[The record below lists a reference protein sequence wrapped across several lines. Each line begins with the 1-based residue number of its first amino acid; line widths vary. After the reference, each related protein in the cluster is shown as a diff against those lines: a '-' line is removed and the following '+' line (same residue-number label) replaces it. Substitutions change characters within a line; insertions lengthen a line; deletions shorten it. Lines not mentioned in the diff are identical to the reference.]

1 MAAPIFRL
9 LGTTFQRF
17 DKDQCF
23 RHSIVISYFTLMCAV
38 PLIAL
43 FAFVTTKVLG
53 NAEIALR
60 GLNIFTEDF
69 FARFDPAFFQ
79 KLEDVSKH
87 TANLGW
93 FGMIGSLIGGSFLFS
108 NLIYAIN
115 HVFRSGHKKSF
126 FYNRLME
133 YVIMFLTA
141 VILFVSLS
149 ITAVWTALHRAIQ
162 ETTLV
167 QEYVNPNILQFAD
180 NVFIQYLI
188 PFTLGALVLFAMYK
202 FIPETKVH
210 TRAAL
215 VAALVGSLL
224 WEIFKRSF
232 AFYVVHFTAVGIV
245 MSKFLQG
252 TLTSIIF
259 FLLWLTF
266 SLAIALWGAE
276 LAYALNERID
286 AREAAAAPK
295 EQGDQ

>member
-23 RHSIVISYFTLMCAV
+23 RHSVVISYFALMCAV

-43 FAFVTTKVLG
+43 FAFVTTKILG
-53 NAEIALR
+53 NAEIVLR

-69 FARFDPAFFQ
+69 FIKFDPAFFNTL
-79 KLEDVSKH
+79 KEVSQH

-93 FGMIGSLIGGSFLFS
+93 FGMIGSLVGASFLFA

-115 HVFRSGHKKSF
+115 LIFRSVRKKSF

-133 YVIMFLTA
+133 YVIMFLMA

-149 ITAVWTALHRAIQ
+149 ITAVWTALHRALQ
-162 ETTLV
+162 ETTFV
-167 QEYVNPNILQFAD
+167 QEYVNPKILQFAD

-188 PFTLGALVLFAMYK
+188 PFALGALALFAIYK

-215 VAALVGSLL
+215 VSALVGSLL

-232 AFYVVHFTAVGIV
+232 VFYVVNFSAVGIV
-245 MSKFLQG
+245 MSKFVQG

-276 LAYALNERID
+276 LACVLNERI
-286 AREAAAAPK
+286 ENP
-295 EQGDQ
+295 GT

>member
-1 MAAPIFRL
+1 MAAPIFKL

-38 PLIAL
+38 PLVAL
-43 FAFVTTKVLG
+43 SAFATANVLG

-69 FARFDPAFFQ
+69 FVAFDPAFFQ
-79 KLEDVSKH
+79 KLAEVSKN
-87 TANLGW
+87 TSNLGW
-93 FGMIGSLIGGSFLFS
+93 FGVIGSLIGASFLFS
-108 NLIYAIN
+108 NLIFAIN
-115 HVFRSGHKKSF
+115 HIFRSHHKKSF

-133 YVIMFLTA
+133 YVLMFLMA

-162 ETTLV
+162 ATTFV
-167 QEYVNPNILQFAD
+167 QEYVNPDTLKFVN

-188 PFTLGALVLFAMYK
+188 PFALGVLVLFAMYK
-202 FIPETKVH
+202 FIPEAKVH

-215 VAALVGSLL
+215 IAALVGSLL
-224 WEIFKRSF
+224 WELFKRSF
-232 AFYVVHFTAVGIV
+232 VFYVVHFSAVGIV
-245 MSKFLQG
+245 LSKFLQG

-276 LAYALNERID
+276 LAAVLNERID
-286 AREAAAAPK
+286 AR
-295 EQGDQ
+295 GTTHS

>member
-23 RHSIVISYFTLMCAV
+23 RHSVVISYFALMCAV

-43 FAFVTTKVLG
+43 FAFVATNILG

-69 FARFDPAFFQ
+69 FAKFDPAFFK
-79 KLEDVSKH
+79 KLAEVSQYTSK
-87 TANLGW
+87 LGW
-93 FGMIGSLIGGSFLFS
+93 FGMIGSLIGGSFLFA

-115 HVFRSGHKKSF
+115 LIFRSVRKKSF

-133 YVIMFLTA
+133 YIIMFLMA

-149 ITAVWTALHRAIQ
+149 ITAVWTAIHRAIQ
-162 ETTLV
+162 ETSFI
-167 QEYVNPNILQFAD
+167 QEYVNPSILQFAD
-180 NVFIQYLI
+180 NVVVQYLV
-188 PFTLGALVLFAMYK
+188 PFALGALVLFAMYK

-232 AFYVVHFTAVGIV
+232 VFYVVHFTAVGIV

-259 FLLWLTF
+259 FLVWLTF

-276 LAYALNERID
+276 LACVLNERID
-286 AREAAAAPK
+286 AAPAK
-295 EQGDQ
+295 

>member
-1 MAAPIFRL
+1 MAAPILRL

-23 RHSIVISYFTLMCAV
+23 RHSVVISYFALMCAV

-69 FARFDPAFFQ
+69 FVKFDPAFFK
-79 KLEDVSKH
+79 KLEEVSQH
-87 TANLGW
+87 TSNLGW
-93 FGMIGSLIGGSFLFS
+93 FGMIGSLIGASFLFS

-115 HVFRSGHKKSF
+115 HVFRSLRKKSF

-133 YVIMFLTA
+133 YVLMFLTA

-149 ITAVWTALHRAIQ
+149 ITAVWTALHQAIVQ
-162 ETTLV
+162 TTFV

-180 NVFIQYLI
+180 NIFIQYLI
-188 PFTLGALVLFAMYK
+188 PFALGFLVLFAMYK
-202 FIPETKVH
+202 FIPETRVH
-210 TRAAL
+210 TRAA
-215 VAALVGSLL
+215 VIAALVGSLL
-224 WEIFKRSF
+224 WELFKRSF
-232 AFYVVHFTAVGIV
+232 VFYVVNFSAVGIV
-245 MSKFLQG
+245 LSKFLQG

-259 FLLWLTF
+259 FLLWITF
-266 SLAIALWGAE
+266 SLAILLWGAE
-276 LAYALNERID
+276 LACVLNERIES
-286 AREAAAAPK
+286 RK
-295 EQGDQ
+295 TK